1 MLFVLLWIIKETSLE
16 SAVWREKMTQN
27 EKDIVIAATSLARR
41 INIHAVSRSVSVSM
55 FWGMGVAT
63 IFIVM
68 SKFLVIP
75 ISLLFG
81 VATILGVSLLTGV
94 LKGILARLS
103 VLEAAMTADAQL
115 DLMERLSSGLEL
127 LEQENTKEMIELQL
141 EDAAD
146 CARSLDQKAVCRRMF
161 PMTARVLPLALVIL
175 TILMYILSPYG
186 QAAQIPEEIRQTI
199 EQTGADMELAAAG
212 IDRKPLSDRVAEM
225 ASKMETKGRELQD
238 KPLTKKEVLKDL
250 SNLGRETEVLKTV
263 GEIAEKLEG
272 DMSPEERRALNELLK
287 KLTDDLKDMP
297 QMTEL
302 SEEALKALQ
311 ANLSAESLKDL
322 AAALEQLGIKPSDTK
337 ALQKMMEQLA
347 KGKRDVAQSMVRSPK
362 TTGGSKPSELT
373 AAEESGLMGSGA
385 PGKKTAKEMKEE
397 IKSASYRPI
406 TSGQGYDSELEGQLS
421 ENGKGVTTE
430 SESEYESGE
439 STVPY
444 RKVYVEYRDAAD
456 DFISKQ
462 EIPWVYQKH
471 VKNYFDA
478 IRPKGD

>member
-1 MLFVLLWIIKETSLE
+1 
-16 SAVWREKMTQN
+16 MTQN

-250 SNLGRETEVLKTV
+250 SNLGR
-263 GEIAEKLEG
+263 
-272 DMSPEERRALNELLK
+272 
-287 KLTDDLKDMP
+287 
-297 QMTEL
+297 
-302 SEEALKALQ
+302 
-311 ANLSAESLKDL
+311 
-322 AAALEQLGIKPSDTK
+322 
-337 ALQKMMEQLA
+337 
-347 KGKRDVAQSMVRSPK
+347 
-362 TTGGSKPSELT
+362 
-373 AAEESGLMGSGA
+373 
-385 PGKKTAKEMKEE
+385 
-397 IKSASYRPI
+397 
-406 TSGQGYDSELEGQLS
+406 
-421 ENGKGVTTE
+421 
-430 SESEYESGE
+430 
-439 STVPY
+439 
-444 RKVYVEYRDAAD
+444 
-456 DFISKQ
+456 
-462 EIPWVYQKH
+462 
-471 VKNYFDA
+471 
-478 IRPKGD
+478 